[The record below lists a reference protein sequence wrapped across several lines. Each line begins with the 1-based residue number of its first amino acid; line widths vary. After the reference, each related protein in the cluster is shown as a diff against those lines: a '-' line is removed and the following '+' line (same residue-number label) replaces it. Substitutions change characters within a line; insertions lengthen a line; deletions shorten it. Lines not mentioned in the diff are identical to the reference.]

1 METQLVI
8 RHHKSSVFDEIYQAH
23 ALREKNWRRGI
34 HRYLTGIRL
43 LIDAPT
49 QWYTTH
55 EDVTA
60 EQADTTILNRHY
72 ILLLELRET
81 GQAEHESKMGN
92 GTEY

>member
-1 METQLVI
+1 M
-8 RHHKSSVFDEIYQAH
+8 
-23 ALREKNWRRGI
+23 
-34 HRYLTGIRL
+34 RL

-49 QWYTTH
+49 QWYITH